1 MTNHESTHTPI
12 YHTIEPS
19 STHSAITFYLSNSIV
34 PYYMNEYT
42 QNGLKRNQ
50 NMHTSF
56 SNGQKE
62 RERESI
68 DFVHRRR
75 FVCTCD
81 RRYTMYAI
89 NAMIVQCPEPEPKKI
104 DMQKIREH
112 FWHFWPFCI
121 NGDFFLRCDAMVFG
135 RSQPGVIVNRPSFF
149 CSFLLYLSP
158 VPISVRYDTIL
169 VHVCIMWPWRK
180 ELAHAQWTQSPD
192 FINSI
197 GIPLL
202 QLVHHCPYTGPASDD
217 QAPNKRAMRIAYAT
231 KSMS

>member
-89 NAMIVQCPEPEPKKI
+89 NAMIVQCPEPEPKNI

-112 FWHFWPFCI
+112 FYHFWPFCI

-169 VHVCIMWPWRK
+169 VHVCIMWP
-180 ELAHAQWTQSPD
+180 
-192 FINSI
+192 
-197 GIPLL
+197 
-202 QLVHHCPYTGPASDD
+202 
-217 QAPNKRAMRIAYAT
+217 
-231 KSMS
+231 